1 MTDPANVK
9 QDVEAILA
17 EFATRKDLLESF
29 CAKTK
34 VLIDAA
40 LEDANIRFQSIQARV
55 KTKKKLR
62 EKYLEKPDYKRLD
75 DITDLAGLRVITY
88 YEDEIDLVVEVI
100 TREFAL
106 DPKHTNDRRKAEP
119 DKFGYRAFNCVCS
132 HSAERAK
139 TVEYKRFA
147 QVTFEI
153 QVTSVLGHAWAEIE
167 HVWYDLKDA
176 YPDDIKRRLQR
187 MAALL
192 RSCGIRIS

>member
-106 DPKHTNDRRKAEP
+106 GT
-119 DKFGYRAFNCVCS
+119 C
-132 HSAERAK
+132 
-139 TVEYKRFA
+139 
-147 QVTFEI
+147 
-153 QVTSVLGHAWAEIE
+153 
-167 HVWYDLKDA
+167 
-176 YPDDIKRRLQR
+176 
-187 MAALL
+187 
-192 RSCGIRIS
+192 